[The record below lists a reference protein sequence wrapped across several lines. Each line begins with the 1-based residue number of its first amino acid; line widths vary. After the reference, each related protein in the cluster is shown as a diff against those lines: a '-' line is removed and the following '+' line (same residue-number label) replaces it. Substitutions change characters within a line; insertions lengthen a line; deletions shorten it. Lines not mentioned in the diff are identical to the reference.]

1 MSAQPTTQSAEM
13 GQPAPVPE
21 LASAPTLNDYI
32 SISPEIRFGKP
43 CIAGTRIAVIDVA
56 IWHNQLGM
64 SPEQIAGDYNLDL
77 PAVYAALSYYFAHR
91 EEIDRRHAEGL
102 AYAEAMHQKQGP
114 SKVELILAEREA
126 KRARAEQRGDSDSAA
141 L

>member
-1 MSAQPTTQSAEM
+1 MNSVSAQPTTQTAQT

-21 LASAPTLNDYI
+21 SASPPTLNDYI

-64 SPEQIAGDYNLDL
+64 SHEQIAGDYNLDL
-77 PAVYAALSYYFAHR
+77 PS
-91 EEIDRRHAEGL
+91 
-102 AYAEAMHQKQGP
+102 AYASLLPLTSLLQTGFGMLSASAGRCHPK
-114 SKVELILAEREA
+114 
-126 KRARAEQRGDSDSAA
+126 SDFLSVSQ
-141 L
+141 